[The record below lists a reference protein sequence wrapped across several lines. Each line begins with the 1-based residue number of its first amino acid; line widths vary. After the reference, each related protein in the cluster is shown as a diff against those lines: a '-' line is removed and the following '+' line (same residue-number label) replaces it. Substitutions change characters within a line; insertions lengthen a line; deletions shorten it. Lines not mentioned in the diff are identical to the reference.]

1 MCLYLYILIE
11 DYTSFY
17 KVSLL
22 IRMKLLCSNCCK
34 NIYMYIDKIPVPQ
47 SVCEMN
53 SKRNNADLTLLYPY
67 RGYMNFS
74 QIFAMHLGDNSD
86 HIKYIYTY

>member
-1 MCLYLYILIE
+1 
-11 DYTSFY
+11 
-17 KVSLL
+17 
-22 IRMKLLCSNCCK
+22 
-34 NIYMYIDKIPVPQ
+34 MYIDKIPVPQ

-86 HIKYIYTY
+86 HIKYIYTYWHSIKPDPIKDICIYILTQR